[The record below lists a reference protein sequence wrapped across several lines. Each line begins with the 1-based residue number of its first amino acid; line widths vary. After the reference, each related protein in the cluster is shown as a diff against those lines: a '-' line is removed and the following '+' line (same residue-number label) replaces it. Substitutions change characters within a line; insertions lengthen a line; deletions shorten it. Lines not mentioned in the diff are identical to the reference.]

1 MGNANGSQHSTDGK
15 YTCNVVID
23 LEFTPVPKDRQIGGL
38 RQEIIEVGAVKLA
51 SDGMVC
57 GTFTHMVKPQLAH
70 GVSGTVRAITGINN
84 RDLTCAL
91 PLAEVL
97 EALAA
102 WIGPGRVRMVTWSEH
117 DLKQI
122 STECAAKGIVHR
134 LPGRWLDIQ
143 RLYPRLQGM
152 SRRRRRVALGEA
164 ADWCGIEHDE
174 NSAHRALYDARMTAD
189 VFRMMASGEFADH
202 RARVKEELSREQ
214 ETCTTSIGAQC
225 EGLAALLA
233 ELRGRESSQ
242 AA

>member
-1 MGNANGSQHSTDGK
+1 MGNKHDSK

-51 SDGMVC
+51 SDGTVC

-84 RDLTCAL
+84 RDLTCAR

-97 EALAA
+97 EALTA
-102 WIGPGRVRMVTWSEH
+102 WIGPGRVRMITWSEH

-174 NSAHRALYDARMTAD
+174 YSAHRALYDARMTAD
-189 VFRMMASGEFADH
+189 VFRMMASGEFTEH
-202 RARVKEELSREQ
+202 RARVKEELGREQ
-214 ETCTTSIGAQC
+214 EICASSIGAQC